1 MDGQGIF
8 VLHALLTCNKTTFP
22 FLELEIMRISISC
35 NFITEYS
42 ATNIN
47 RVTCCHV
54 VTFEVYVNDLG
65 YANTE
70 KDLVWVSKSLCLLRG
85 ACWVRLGLPNLV
97 WWANCISFL
106 ANQSIALWNFIS
118 EFSDIWCLLIL
129 HFGLA
134 SHETHL
140 LANCFLSS
148 WVSIRTNYVNSS
160 KDLWKKWCLAICTY
174 ADGKI
179 R

>member
-1 MDGQGIF
+1 M
-8 VLHALLTCNKTTFP
+8 C
-22 FLELEIMRISISC
+22 ISISC
-35 NFITEYS
+35 SFITEYS
-42 ATNIN
+42 ATDIN
-47 RVTCCHV
+47 RVTCCHDGYLWS
-54 VTFEVYVNDLG
+54 YVNGLG
-65 YANTE
+65 FAITE
-70 KDLVWVSKSLCLLRG
+70 EDLVWVSKSLYLLSG

-118 EFSDIWCLLIL
+118 EFSDMWCLLIL
-129 HFGLA
+129 HHGLA

-160 KDLWKKWCLAICTY
+160 KDLWKKWCLAICTN
-174 ADGKI
+174 ADSKI